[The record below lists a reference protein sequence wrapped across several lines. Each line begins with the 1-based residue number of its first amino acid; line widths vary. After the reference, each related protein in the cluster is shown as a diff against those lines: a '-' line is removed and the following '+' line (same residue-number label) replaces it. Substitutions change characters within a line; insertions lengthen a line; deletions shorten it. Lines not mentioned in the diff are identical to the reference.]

1 VSGSVPI
8 ADERGLPA
16 AFAARVQELAGHV
29 HICSSL
35 EAARL
40 LARETIGDAT
50 VARWDD
56 AVLDG
61 IATNEAPAATAD
73 VSLIAADV
81 AVADTGQIAFE
92 HRPGRD
98 RGTGVLPPRQVAL
111 LRAADIVQ
119 SLPEALSRWFARGE
133 VPGNVVFAAGPS
145 RTADIEQRMV
155 LGAHGPRALD
165 VLVYP

>member
-1 VSGSVPI
+1 MG
-8 ADERGLPA
+8 DERA
-16 AFAARVQELAGHV
+16 ERVEAFAARVRELAGHV
-29 HICSSL
+29 HVCESL

-61 IATNEAPAATAD
+61 IAERQAPAAEAE

-81 AVADTGQIAFE
+81 AVADTGQIGFA

-98 RGTGVLPPRQVAL
+98 RGAGVLPPRQIAL
-111 LRAADIVQ
+111 LSARDVVPCLAD
-119 SLPEALSRWFARGE
+119 ALARWFAEGE

-155 LGAHGPRALD
+155 LGAHGPRELD
-165 VLVYP
+165 VIIHP